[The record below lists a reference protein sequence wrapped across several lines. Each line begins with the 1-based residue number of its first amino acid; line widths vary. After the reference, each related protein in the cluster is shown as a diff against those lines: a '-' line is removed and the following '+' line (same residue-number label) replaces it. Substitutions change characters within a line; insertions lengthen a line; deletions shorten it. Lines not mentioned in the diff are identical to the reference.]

1 MMVMTTTMLK
11 MMTMMMI
18 TDIED
23 GGFQSCAAL
32 KISRDQLQY
41 QHEHIIVVIT
51 IIINKMA
58 SVIAIIIGGN
68 FEQFVSSDRSSCT
81 DDGPRYIRGATFSDF
96 HSVH

>member
-58 SVIAIIIGGN
+58 SIIVIIIGGN
-68 FEQFVSSDRSSCT
+68 FEQSVQNLWLARASSRRMNSYL
-81 DDGPRYIRGATFSDF
+81 RFKF
-96 HSVH
+96 